1 MKCAIAQVMD
11 TTGAGD
17 CFTGAYA
24 VAILEG
30 KKPEEALTFAGVSPP
45 LSCMLKPLL
54 GHSGALF
61 WALECTHN
69 GPPQC
74 ELVRLLDRL
83 GLLHVWVAMLGLGV
97 C

>member
-61 WALECTHN
+61 WPWSVHTM
-69 GPPQC
+69 
-74 ELVRLLDRL
+74 
-83 GLLHVWVAMLGLGV
+83 GLLSASLYV
-97 C
+97 CLTG